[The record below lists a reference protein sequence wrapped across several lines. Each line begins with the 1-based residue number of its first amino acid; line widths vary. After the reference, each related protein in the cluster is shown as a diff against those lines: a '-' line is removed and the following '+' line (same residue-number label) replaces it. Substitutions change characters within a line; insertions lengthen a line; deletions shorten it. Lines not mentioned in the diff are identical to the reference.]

1 MVKEIYINTNINL
14 LQEVRVLHSLCD
26 NGVTLFC
33 DQLQYEKLKPIKD
46 KFGCDIRIGNSTS
59 SVNLSELLQIHHN
72 TPSTRVGDV
81 VKPLI
86 FPKTLIEFCQKN
98 NSDKLDKIYFRGLIT
113 DKRENSIKKLQST
126 NLLETIID
134 SSMKGRQFPIKT
146 FDEDYFNDMKKY
158 KFVFCPDG
166 DFVWSYRFFETVMC
180 GGIPI
185 VENDSPLYEGFKYYV
200 LNNGIKSIEYN
211 SEWVNHNLNHLKDNF
226 TL

>member
-1 MVKEIYINTNINL
+1 MVKEIYINKDINL

-33 DQLQYEKLKPIKD
+33 DQTQYNKLKPLVD
-46 KFGCDIRIGNSTS
+46 KFKCDIRVGNSTS
-59 SVNLSELLQIHHN
+59 STNLTNLLQIHHN
-72 TPSTRVGDV
+72 TPITKIGDV
-81 VKPLI
+81 TKPLI
-86 FPKTLIEFCQKN
+86 FPKTLIEFCQKDN
-98 NSDKLDKIYFRGLIT
+98 LEKMGKIYFRGLIT
-113 DKRENSIKKLQST
+113 DKRKESISKLQST

-158 KFVFCPDG
+158 KFIFCPDG
-166 DFVWSYRFFETVMC
+166 DFVWSYRFFESVMC

-185 VENDSPLYEGFKYYV
+185 VENDSPLYSGFKYYV
-200 LNNGIKSIEYN
+200 LNQGITSIDYN
-211 SEWVNHNLNHLKDNF
+211 EEWVDHNLTHLKNNF

>member
-33 DQLQYEKLKPIKD
+33 DQLQYEKLKPLKE
-46 KFGCDIRIGNSTS
+46 KFNCDIRVGNTTS

-72 TPSTRVGDV
+72 TPTTKIGDV
-81 VKPLI
+81 VRPLI
-86 FPKTLIEFCQKN
+86 FPKTLIEFCQTEN
-98 NSDKLDKIYFRGLIT
+98 TEKLEKIYFRGLIT
-113 DKRENSIKKLQST
+113 DKRSQSISKLQSK

-134 SSMKGRQFPIKT
+134 SSMKGRQFPVKS
-146 FDEDYFNDMKKY
+146 FDEEYFIEMKKY
-158 KFVFCPDG
+158 EFVFCPDG

-185 VENDSPLYEGFKYYV
+185 VENDSPLYDGFKYYV
-200 LNNGIKSIEYN
+200 LNGGITNLKYN
-211 SEWVNHNLNHLKDNF
+211 KEWVDHNLKHLKDNF